1 MKLTRTKN
9 QQKNRSGYLEFED
22 DIQIWIRPKGDK
34 YKSIHLLATEN
45 GISLTYWGDETV
57 IVQADKVEVKHFKV
71 SSDEP

>member
-1 MKLTRTKN
+1 
-9 QQKNRSGYLEFED
+9 
-22 DIQIWIRPKGDK
+22 
-34 YKSIHLLATEN
+34 LATEN